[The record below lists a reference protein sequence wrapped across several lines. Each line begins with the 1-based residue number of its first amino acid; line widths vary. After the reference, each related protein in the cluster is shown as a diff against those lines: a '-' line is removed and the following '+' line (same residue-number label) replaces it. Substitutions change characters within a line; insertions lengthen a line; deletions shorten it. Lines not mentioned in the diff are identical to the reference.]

1 MALNRIEFRKT
12 LGKVGAVLMIGTMMI
27 FTFTGCAQTQTNE
40 PTAVIQEVEETQ
52 EKGNGGNIAN
62 DIDFSVYENEQ
73 KDELAEQI
81 TEEEI
86 SKLAQEVEDYQNT
99 LEDYTVSFEGA
110 ANEDIT
116 VKEKDAAEI
125 PEFEAESAYDVISR
139 QFSESFDVSSDG
151 VFYNGELLSKDY
163 EEVEGR
169 IVVKNVSFTEKT
181 HYQVHYVVENKKVV
195 AKDIIEN
202 EGESGICFVIDKD
215 ENVLVGIQDIKGTDI
230 SDLKVNLGKV
240 IGWSSEKGTH
250 QVEVNFKD
258 EIELDSDLVLYPVYE
273 QRMVT
278 TDANGNQLDSDGKV
292 IEIEVRDGK
301 LNYVG
306 TESKEVNDNGEVV
319 DKKAET
325 KKSTDNSSKKS
336 NDGSSKKTDNK
347 GTEEQQATQPTQSTE
362 TTQPTQQENKPQE
375 TTESTK
381 APADGDPYNG
391 DTSVEAGAAAWG
403 LDTGGNSWG
412 DGQYSEAASGWTF
425 E

>member
-181 HYQVHYVVENKKVV
+181 HYQVHYVVENNKVV

-202 EGESGICFVIDKD
+202 EGESGISFVIDKD
-215 ENVLVGIQDIKGTDI
+215 ENVLVGLQDIKGTDI

-403 LDTGGNSWG
+403 VSGEVDWGAGG
-412 DGQYSEAASGWTF
+412 YSEAASGWTY

>member
-139 QFSESFDVSSDG
+139 QYSESFDFSSDG

-181 HYQVHYVVENKKVV
+181 HYQVHYVVENNKVV

-202 EGESGICFVIDKD
+202 EGESGISFVIDKD
-215 ENVLVGIQDIKGTDI
+215 ENVLVGLQDIKGTDI

-301 LNYVG
+301 LKYVG

-325 KKSTDNSSKKS
+325 KKSTDNSSKK
-336 NDGSSKKTDNK
+336 TDNK
-347 GTEEQQATQPTQSTE
+347 GTEDKKSGEQQATQPTQSTE